1 MNKASIDLLE
11 SPIEVS
17 ILRDGKPLMKQTF
30 QHTPIRFGR
39 ILDNDIV
46 LPFDSVSRHHCE
58 LRYHAGQW
66 ALIDLK
72 SMNGVR
78 VNGERVTSAS
88 FSGQGEFELKPVTI
102 HIKSLRAQP
111 EAAAEPTKEFEHG
124 AATIPEFISPTD
136 ATLVGP
142 DPVAQ
147 PSNRLHSE
155 KPQHQQHHQPGFHS
169 SRDSAGNK
177 RALLNINSVEL
188 MSEPHPMIEKAKS
201 RAVQVAVFW
210 RDVLIS
216 VDEFLPGEEMVV
228 EINGIFLRLG
238 RVGRD
243 RSEVRCPN
251 GTEFSNRPGRESVL
265 LPTTPV
271 SWQADWGLALVAR
284 YVPQS
289 KNRRT
294 GIVPLLEDELIDPIV
309 ISGIMHGAV
318 AVANMM
324 ITPKPHIPTPVPNR
338 VAKIIMP
345 APTPPPLV
353 AMATPTPTPVPTPK
367 PTPIVA
373 KATPTP
379 APTPKPTPIVAKATP
394 PPKVEKKLP
403 PKKEP
408 PKVAKKEEK
417 SAPPKAEKESVAPK
431 VAKNNPPPPGPKT
444 EAPPAPT
451 PRPFDASSVGALKAL
466 SMLSVP
472 MPATSNTERII
483 VHKTASETDAG
494 GSGSS
499 QPSTS
504 SMMKELPLTE
514 GGDENGAAGGMA
526 LKVSDGGAGYGT
538 SGFSGKTGKRN
549 VLGSVIGG
557 ASYTETAKTEGLTR
571 EQVMK
576 VVQKHHTQI
585 QQCYER
591 SLMDDPNLAGRAE
604 FEWEISAKG
613 SVGLVSV
620 KETSLR
626 NGDRLLDC
634 VKGVFRGMKFPTAKN
649 GSSTTPTIGLPFGRL

>member
-1 MNKASIDLLE
+1 MSKTPIDLLDA
-11 SPIEVS
+11 PVEVS

-58 LRYHAGQW
+58 LRYHGGQW

-88 FSGQGEFELKPVTI
+88 FEEQGEFELKPVI
-102 HIKSLRAQP
+102 IQIKALRVQP
-111 EAAAEPTKEFEHG
+111 RTSTQDADIATDPG
-124 AATIPEFISPTD
+124 GATIPEFISPTD

-142 DPVAQ
+142 DPVKHV
-147 PSNRLHSE
+147 SNRLHSE
-155 KPQHQQHHQPGFHS
+155 KPKQQVHQPGFHA

-177 RALLNINSVEL
+177 RALLNVDSVEL

-210 RDVLIS
+210 REVLIS
-216 VDEFLPGEEMVV
+216 VDEFLPGEEMVIEV
-228 EINGIFLRLG
+228 NGIFLRLG

-265 LPTTPV
+265 LTTTPV
-271 SWQADWGLALVAR
+271 MWKADWGLAMSAR

-289 KNRRT
+289 KSRRT
-294 GIVPLLEDELIDPIV
+294 GIVPLLEDELIDPVV
-309 ISGIMHGAV
+309 ISGLMHGAV
-318 AVANMM
+318 AVANLL
-324 ITPKPHIPTPVPNR
+324 ITPKPHTPPPVPDR
-338 VAKIIMP
+338 VAKIIMAAPTP
-345 APTPPPLV
+345 APTV
-353 AMATPTPTPVPTPK
+353 AIATPTPTPVPTP
-367 PTPIVA
+367 IVA
-373 KATPTP
+373 KATP
-379 APTPKPTPIVAKATP
+379 KPTPTPRAQVKATP
-394 PPKVEKKLP
+394 PPKVEKKIPVKKDP
-403 PKKEP
+403 PKL
-408 PKVAKKEEK
+408 AKKEEK
-417 SAPPKAEKESVAPK
+417 SSPPRVDKDLVAPK

-451 PRPFDASSVGALKAL
+451 PRPFNASSVGALKAL

-472 MPATSNTERII
+472 MPSSSNTEKI
-483 VHKTASETDAG
+483 VVRKIASEADGG
-494 GSGSS
+494 GSGSA
-499 QPSTS
+499 QPSTA
-504 SMMKELPLTE
+504 SMMKDLPLTE
-514 GGDENGAAGGMA
+514 GSDDAGTAGGMA

-538 SGFSGKTGKRN
+538 AGFSGKTGKRN

-557 ASYTETAKTEGLTR
+557 ANYTETAKTEGLTR

-613 SVGLVSV
+613 GVGSVSV

-626 NGDRLLDC
+626 NGDRLLEC
-634 VKGVFRGMKFPTAKN
+634 VKGVFKLMKFPSAKN

>member
-1 MNKASIDLLE
+1 MSKAPIDLLDA
-11 SPIEVS
+11 PVEVS

-58 LRYHAGQW
+58 LRYHGGQW

-88 FSGQGEFELKPVTI
+88 FDGQGEFELKPVI
-102 HIKSLRAQP
+102 IQIKALRVHAKPSLQETSDDADP
-111 EAAAEPTKEFEHG
+111 SG
-124 AATIPEFISPTD
+124 ATIPEFISPTD

-142 DPVAQ
+142 EPVKHA
-147 PSNRLHSE
+147 SNRLHSE
-155 KPQHQQHHQPGFHS
+155 KPKQQGPQPGFHA
-169 SRDSAGNK
+169 SRDAAGNK
-177 RALLNINSVEL
+177 RALLNVDSVEL
-188 MSEPHPMIEKAKS
+188 MSGPHPMIEKAKA
-201 RAVQVAVFW
+201 RAVQIAVFW
-210 RDVLIS
+210 REVLIS
-216 VDEFLPGEEMVV
+216 VDEFLPGEEIVI

-271 SWQADWGLALVAR
+271 MWTADWGLAMSAR

-289 KNRRT
+289 KSRRT
-294 GIVPLLEDELIDPIV
+294 GIVPLLEDELIDPVV
-309 ISGIMHGAV
+309 ISGLIHGAV
-318 AVANMM
+318 AVANML
-324 ITPKPHIPTPVPNR
+324 ITPKAHTPPPAPER
-338 VAKIIMP
+338 VAKIIMT
-345 APTPPPLV
+345 APTPAPVV
-353 AMATPTPTPVPTPK
+353 AVATPTPTPVPTPK

-373 KATPTP
+373 KATP
-379 APTPKPTPIVAKATP
+379 
-394 PPKVEKKLP
+394 PPKVEKKIP
-403 PKKEP
+403 VKKDP

-417 SAPPKAEKESVAPK
+417 SAPPRAEKDKVAPK

-444 EAPPAPT
+444 DAPPAPT
-451 PRPFDASSVGALKAL
+451 PRPFNASSVGALKAL
-466 SMLSVP
+466 SMLSVSLP
-472 MPATSNTERII
+472 NTANTEKI
-483 VHKTASETDAG
+483 VVRKSASDSDAG

-499 QPSTS
+499 QPSTA
-504 SMMKELPLTE
+504 SMMKDLPLTE
-514 GGDENGAAGGMA
+514 GGDENGSAGGMA

-557 ASYTETAKTEGLTR
+557 ANYTETAKTEGLTR

-613 SVGLVSV
+613 SVGSVSV

-649 GSSTTPTIGLPFGRL
+649 GSATTPTIGLPFGRL

>member
-1 MNKASIDLLE
+1 MNKAPIDLLDAPVE
-11 SPIEVS
+11 IS
-17 ILRDGKPLMKQTF
+17 ILRDGQPLMKQTF
-30 QHTPIRFGR
+30 HHTPIRFGR

-58 LRYHAGQW
+58 LRYHGGQW

-88 FSGQGEFELKPVTI
+88 FEGHGEFELKPVIIQVKALQVHSSPSTQDP
-102 HIKSLRAQP
+102 AYQP
-111 EAAAEPTKEFEHG
+111 DTG
-124 AATIPEFISPTD
+124 GATIPEFISPTD

-142 DPVAQ
+142 DPVKHA
-147 PSNRLHSE
+147 SNRLHSE
-155 KPQHQQHHQPGFHS
+155 KPNQQSHQPGFHA
-169 SRDSAGNK
+169 SRDAAGNK
-177 RALLNINSVEL
+177 RALLNVDSIEL
-188 MSEPHPMIEKAKS
+188 MSEPHPMIEKAKA
-201 RAVQVAVFW
+201 RAVQIAVFW
-210 RDVLIS
+210 REVLIS
-216 VDEFLPGEEMVV
+216 VDEFLPGEEMVIEV
-228 EINGIFLRLG
+228 NGIFLRLG

-271 SWQADWGLALVAR
+271 MWKADWGLAMSAR

-289 KNRRT
+289 KSRRT
-294 GIVPLLEDELIDPIV
+294 GIVPLLEDELIDPVV
-309 ISGIMHGAV
+309 ISGLMHGAV
-318 AVANMM
+318 AVANML
-324 ITPKPHIPTPVPNR
+324 ITPKAQTPPPVPAR
-338 VAKIIMP
+338 IAKIIMA
-345 APTPPPLV
+345 APTP
-353 AMATPTPTPVPTPK
+353 TPVVVFATPTPVPTPK
-367 PTPIVA
+367 PTPVVA
-373 KATPTP
+373 KATP
-379 APTPKPTPIVAKATP
+379 KPTPTPRIEAKATP
-394 PPKVEKKLP
+394 PPKVEKKVP
-403 PKKEP
+403 IKKEP
-408 PKVAKKEEK
+408 PKIAKQEEK
-417 SAPPKAEKESVAPK
+417 SAPPRADKDKVAPK

-444 EAPPAPT
+444 AAPPAPT

-472 MPATSNTERII
+472 MPNSANTEKI
-483 VHKTASETDAG
+483 VVRKIASETDAG
-494 GSGSS
+494 GSGST
-499 QPSTS
+499 QPSTA
-504 SMMKELPLTE
+504 SMMKDLPLNE
-514 GGDENGAAGGMA
+514 GGAESGAAGGMA

-557 ASYTETAKTEGLTR
+557 ANYTETAKSEGLTR

-613 SVGLVSV
+613 SVGLVSI

-626 NGDRLLDC
+626 NGERLLDC
-634 VKGVFRGMKFPTAKN
+634 VKGVFKGMKFPTAKN

>member
-1 MNKASIDLLE
+1 MSKAPIDLLDA
-11 SPIEVS
+11 PVEVS

-58 LRYHAGQW
+58 LRYHGGQW

-88 FSGQGEFELKPVTI
+88 FEGQGEFELKPVI
-102 HIKSLRAQP
+102 IQIKALRAQAQP
-111 EAAAEPTKEFEHG
+111 AAHAPTQDFDQG
-124 AATIPEFISPTD
+124 GATIPDFISPTD

-142 DPVAQ
+142 DPVKHA
-147 PSNRLHSE
+147 SNRLHSE
-155 KPQHQQHHQPGFHS
+155 KPTQQAQQPGFHS

-177 RALLNINSVEL
+177 RALLNINSIEL

-201 RAVQVAVFW
+201 RAVQVCVFW
-210 RDVLIS
+210 REVLIS
-216 VDEFLPGEEMVV
+216 VDEFLPGEDMLI

-265 LPTTPV
+265 LTTTPV
-271 SWQADWGLALVAR
+271 TWKADWGLTMSAR

-318 AVANMM
+318 AVANML
-324 ITPKPHIPTPVPNR
+324 ITPKPNTPAPVPER
-338 VAKIIMP
+338 VAKIVMA
-345 APTPPPLV
+345 APTPPPVV
-353 AMATPTPTPVPTPK
+353 AVATPTPTPVPTPK

-373 KATPTP
+373 KATP
-379 APTPKPTPIVAKATP
+379 KPTPTPRLEAKATP
-394 PPKVEKKLP
+394 PPKVEKKVP
-403 PKKEP
+403 VKKDP

-417 SAPPKAEKESVAPK
+417 SAPPRAEKDQVAPK
-431 VAKNNPPPPGPKT
+431 VAKANPPPPGPKT

-466 SMLSVP
+466 SMLSAP
-472 MPATSNTERII
+472 MPNSANTERII
-483 VHKTASETDAG
+483 VRKTAAETDGG
-494 GSGSS
+494 GSGST
-499 QPSTS
+499 QPSTA
-504 SMMKELPLTE
+504 SMMKDLPLTE
-514 GGDENGAAGGMA
+514 GGDENGTAGGMA

-557 ASYTETAKTEGLTR
+557 ANYTETAKTEGLTR

-613 SVGLVSV
+613 SVGSVSV

>member
-1 MNKASIDLLE
+1 MSKTPIDLLD

-58 LRYHAGQW
+58 LRYHGGQW

-72 SMNGVR
+72 SMNGIR
-78 VNGERVTSAS
+78 VNGEQVTSAS
-88 FSGQGEFELKPVTI
+88 FDRHGEFELKPVVI
-102 HIKSLRAQP
+102 QIKALRPQMQSSDKKSGLQN
-111 EAAAEPTKEFEHG
+111 EPG
-124 AATIPEFISPTD
+124 GATIPEFISPTD

-142 DPVAQ
+142 DPVKRV
-147 PSNRLHSE
+147 SKRLHAE
-155 KPQHQQHHQPGFHS
+155 KPSQRVQQPGFHS

-177 RALLNINSVEL
+177 RALLNVNSVEL
-188 MSEPHPMIEKAKS
+188 MTEPHPMIEKAKS
-201 RAVQVAVFW
+201 KAVQVCVFW
-210 RDVLIS
+210 REVLIS
-216 VDEFLPGEEMVV
+216 VEEFVPGEDMLI

-238 RVGRD
+238 KVGRD
-243 RSEVRCPN
+243 RSEVRCPS

-265 LPTTPV
+265 LTTTPV
-271 SWQADWGLALVAR
+271 TWTADWGLTMSAR

-294 GIVPLLEDELIDPIV
+294 GVVPLLEDELIDPVV

-318 AVANMM
+318 ALANLM
-324 ITPKPHIPTPVPNR
+324 ITPKPHTPPPVPER
-338 VAKIIMP
+338 VAKIIMA
-345 APTPPPLV
+345 APTP
-353 AMATPTPTPVPTPK
+353 A
-367 PTPIVA
+367 PIVA
-373 KATPTP
+373 LATPTPTP
-379 APTPKPTPIVAKATP
+379 APTPKPTPIVAQATPQPTPRIQAEATP
-394 PPKVEKKLP
+394 PPKVLKKVP
-403 PKKEP
+403 VKKDP

-417 SAPPKAEKESVAPK
+417 SAPPRSDKDQIAPK
-431 VAKNNPPPPGPKT
+431 TAKNNPPPPGPKT

-472 MPATSNTERII
+472 MPNTSNTEKI
-483 VHKTASETDAG
+483 VVRKTATDFDGG
-494 GSGSS
+494 GSGSTR
-499 QPSTS
+499 PSTAS
-504 SMMKELPLTE
+504 LMKDLPLTE
-514 GGDENGAAGGMA
+514 GGDANGTAGGMA
-526 LKVSDGGAGYGT
+526 LKVSDGGSGYGT

-557 ASYTETAKTEGLTR
+557 ANYTETAKTEGLTR

-613 SVGLVSV
+613 SVGSVSV

-626 NGDRLLDC
+626 NGDRLLNC
-634 VKGVFRGMKFPTAKN
+634 VKGVFRAMKFPTAKN

>member
-1 MNKASIDLLE
+1 MSKAPIDLLE
-11 SPIEVS
+11 APVEVC
-17 ILRDGKPLMKQTF
+17 ILRDGRPLMKQTF

-58 LRYHAGQW
+58 LRYHGGKW

-78 VNGERVTSAS
+78 VNGEQVTSAS
-88 FSGQGEFELKPVTI
+88 FDGQGEFELKPVVI
-102 HIKSLRAQP
+102 QIKSFRNHAQP
-111 EAAAEPTKEFEHG
+111 ASNKSVDDPGPGG
-124 AATIPEFISPTD
+124 ATVPDFVSPTD

-142 DPVAQ
+142 DPVPHA
-147 PSNRLHSE
+147 SNRLHSE
-155 KPQHQQHHQPGFHS
+155 KPKQQVHQNNFHA
-169 SRDSAGNK
+169 SRDVGGNK
-177 RALLNINSVEL
+177 KALLNINSLEL
-188 MSEPHPMIEKAKS
+188 MSEAHPSIEKAKS
-201 RAVQVAVFW
+201 RAVQISVFW
-210 RDVLIS
+210 QDVLIS
-216 VDEFLPGEEMVV
+216 VDEFLPGEEMLV

-265 LPTTPV
+265 LTTTPV
-271 SWQADWGLALVAR
+271 TWRADWGLAMIAR

-294 GIVPLLEDELIDPIV
+294 GIAPLLEDELINPIV
-309 ISGIMHGAV
+309 ISGLMHGAV
-318 AVANMM
+318 AVANML
-324 ITPKPHIPTPVPNR
+324 ITPKPHTPPPVPNR
-338 VAKIIMP
+338 VAKIIMA
-345 APTPPPLV
+345 APTPAPVV
-353 AMATPTPTPVPTPK
+353 AVATPTPTPTPL

-373 KATPTP
+373 KATP
-379 APTPKPTPIVAKATP
+379 KPTPTPRVQAKATP
-394 PPKVEKKLP
+394 PPKVEKKVP
-403 PKKEP
+403 VKKEP

-417 SAPPKAEKESVAPK
+417 SPPPRSDKDRVAPK
-431 VAKNNPPPPGPKT
+431 MAKNNPPPPGPKT
-444 EAPPAPT
+444 VAPPAPT

-472 MPATSNTERII
+472 MPSSANTEKI
-483 VHKTASETDAG
+483 VVRKTAAESDGG
-494 GSGSS
+494 GSGSPK
-499 QPSTS
+499 PSTS
-504 SMMKELPLTE
+504 SMMQDLPLTE
-514 GGDENGAAGGMA
+514 GGDENGTAGGMA
-526 LKVSDGGAGYGT
+526 LKVSDGGSSYGT

-557 ASYTETAKTEGLTR
+557 ANYTETAKTEGLTR

-613 SVGLVSV
+613 SVGVVSV